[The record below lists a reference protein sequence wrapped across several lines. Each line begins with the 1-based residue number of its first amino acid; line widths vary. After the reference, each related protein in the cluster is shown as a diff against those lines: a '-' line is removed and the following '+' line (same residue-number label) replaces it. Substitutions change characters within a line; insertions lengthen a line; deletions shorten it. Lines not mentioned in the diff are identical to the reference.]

1 MATKPRVLL
10 LEENPGTLAKLK
22 AEFSVLAAFW
32 DIDYFDSAIAAV
44 RNILEGPLYEVV
56 VIDIAME
63 SQDPVKILSAIA
75 ERFPHTIRFA
85 LTDRADDQRIA
96 RTASLAHQFVYSPC
110 EYHTLRIQVTRAIA
124 LREKLRAC
132 PLRRKLHE
140 VNALPPLPALYRE
153 VMKEMHSAD
162 PSVAK
167 VAQIISKDVAM
178 SAKLLQVVNS
188 AGVGLR
194 NEVTNVTQ
202 AASLLGL
209 QRISAMI
216 LVVEVFNL
224 VADREFHASM
234 SLDQLW
240 DHSLKVGEYAKKIA
254 QLQTND
260 LRSIDSAFTA
270 GLLHDLGMLL
280 IASNFPDQLSKSLAI
295 AKSKKTSLLNAEL
308 EVMGATHAEIGGYL
322 LELWGL
328 PDMIVEAIAFH
339 DFPSHLPERDYEA
352 AAANVDFSPLTAVHV
367 ANYFCE
373 DSQKA
378 HYGCPECELDR
389 AYLEAAGLLDE
400 VEFWWEQCTE
410 EPLTRR

>member
-1 MATKPRVLL
+1 
-10 LEENPGTLAKLK
+10 
-22 AEFSVLAAFW
+22 
-32 DIDYFDSAIAAV
+32 
-44 RNILEGPLYEVV
+44 
-56 VIDIAME
+56 
-63 SQDPVKILSAIA
+63 
-75 ERFPHTIRFA
+75 
-85 LTDRADDQRIA
+85 
-96 RTASLAHQFVYSPC
+96 
-110 EYHTLRIQVTRAIA
+110 
-124 LREKLRAC
+124 
-132 PLRRKLHE
+132 
-140 VNALPPLPALYRE
+140 
-153 VMKEMHSAD
+153 MHSAD

-224 VADREFHASM
+224 VADRDLPGGM
-234 SLDQLW
+234 SLDRLW

-280 IASNFPDQLSKSLAI
+280 IASNFPDQLSKSLAV
-295 AKSKKTSLLNAEL
+295 AKSKKTSLLSAEL

-352 AAANVDFSPLTAVHV
+352 AAADLDFSPLTAVHV

-389 AYLEAAGLLDE
+389 AYLEAAGFLDE
-400 VEFWWEQCTE
+400 VEFWWEQCAE